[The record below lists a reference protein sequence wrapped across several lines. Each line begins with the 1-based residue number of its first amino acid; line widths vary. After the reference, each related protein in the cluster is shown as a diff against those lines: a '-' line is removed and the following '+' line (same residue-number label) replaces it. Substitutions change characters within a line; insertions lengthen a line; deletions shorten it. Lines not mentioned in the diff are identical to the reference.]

1 MITIDG
7 SYLEGGGQIL
17 RTAIALSAITQKPV
31 CVENIRAGRPKPGLK
46 PSHLASI
53 SLASEFCD
61 ADHKGLGIGSQRVEF
76 YPGKIHEVNVNRT
89 IGTAGSITLVFQAI
103 APIACFA
110 PKKSVITLHGGTN
123 VAWSPPV
130 EFFTHVFSHTLEKH
144 MSPKI
149 RTKEILHG
157 FYPKGGGAVKIEVSP
172 AKIINPINLTKQGK
186 LQKIDLHAVASE
198 SLCKAKV
205 CERMIAGFKS
215 ICPEKNISEH
225 IKYVKTASVGASLH
239 AHAHYENTKL
249 GAEALGK
256 RGTPAESVG
265 KECARKLGKEMASG
279 AAVDHRLAD
288 QLMIFMALA
297 NGNSEI
303 KTSRISNHI
312 KTNKYVIEQFLP
324 VKFEIIRNVIKCKK
338 I

>member
-1 MITIDG
+1 M
-7 SYLEGGGQIL
+7 
-17 RTAIALSAITQKPV
+17 K
-31 CVENIRAGRPKPGLK
+31 
-46 PSHLASI
+46 
-53 SLASEFCD
+53 
-61 ADHKGLGIGSQRVEF
+61 
-76 YPGKIHEVNVNRT
+76 
-89 IGTAGSITLVFQAI
+89 
-103 APIACFA
+103 
-110 PKKSVITLHGGTN
+110 
-123 VAWSPPV
+123 
-130 EFFTHVFSHTLEKH
+130 
-144 MSPKI
+144 PKI
-149 RTKEILHG
+149 AG
-157 FYPKGGGAVKIEVSP
+157 VS
-172 AKIINPINLTKQGK
+172 
-186 LQKIDLHAVASE
+186 H
-198 SLCKAKV
+198 
-205 CERMIAGFKS
+205 
-215 ICPEKNISEH
+215 CP
-225 IKYVKTASVGASLH
+225 
-239 AHAHYENTKL
+239 ENTKL